1 MIPRKTTA
9 AVLFASL
16 TVAGVA
22 PAHAASPAEMISAF
36 RLQHGEK
43 RVTEDSKLTLIARD
57 QAAAMAAKD
66 SLDHDVLGRFSNR
79 ISPSGAG
86 SAAENIAYGYDN
98 FPKTLTQWIESSGHR
113 KNLLLHGATHVG
125 IASAKSPATNRIYW
139 AMEIAGDYDRRKK
152 IHEMPMVA
160 GEPRVR
166 VAKTLAGKTHTA
178 TAQAVETRAARTH
191 ASGTCRLKILSLCL

>member
-1 MIPRKTTA
+1 MRHRKTTA
-9 AVLFASL
+9 AVLLASL
-16 TVAGVA
+16 AVSSLV
-22 PAHAASPAEMISAF
+22 PAYAASPAEMISAF

-43 RVTEDSKLTLIARD
+43 RVTEDSKLTQIARD

-113 KNLLLHGATHVG
+113 KNLLLRGATRVG
-125 IASAKSPATNRIYW
+125 IASAKSSATNRIYW

-152 IHEMPMVA
+152 IREMPMVA
-160 GEPRVR
+160 GEPKVR
-166 VAKTLAGKTHTA
+166 VAKTQAGKTHTA
-178 TAQAVETRAARTH
+178 TTQAAETHTARTH
-191 ASGTCRLKILSLCL
+191 TATTCRLKILSLCL

>member
-1 MIPRKTTA
+1 MRHRKSTA
-9 AVLFASL
+9 TALFASL
-16 TVAGVA
+16 TVASLV

-43 RVTEDSKLTLIARD
+43 RVTEDSSLTQIARD
-57 QAAAMAAKD
+57 QATAMAARD

-113 KNLLLHGATHVG
+113 KNLLLHDATRVG
-125 IASAKSPATNRIYW
+125 IASAKSSSTGRVYW
-139 AMEIAGDYDRRKK
+139 AMEIASDYERRK
-152 IHEMPMVA
+152 IIREMPMAA
-160 GEPRVR
+160 GEPKVR
-166 VAKTLAGKTHTA
+166 VAPKKDAKTRTAKTHTA
-178 TAQAVETRAARTH
+178 E
-191 ASGTCRLKILSLCL
+191 TCRLKILSLCL